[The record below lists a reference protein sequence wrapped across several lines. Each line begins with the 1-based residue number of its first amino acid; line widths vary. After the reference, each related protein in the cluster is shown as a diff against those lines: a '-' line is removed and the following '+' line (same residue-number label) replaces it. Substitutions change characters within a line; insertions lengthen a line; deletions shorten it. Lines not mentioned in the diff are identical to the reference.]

1 MHMRSRAHRAALMVA
16 ALLGTG
22 VIAVAT
28 TAHAGTIPTPI
39 PLPSPTGCPPDALCT
54 PEPVPTVPFP

>member
-1 MHMRSRAHRAALMVA
+1 MHKRRAALMVA

-28 TAHAGTIPTPI
+28 AAHAGTTPTPI
-39 PLPSPTGCPPDALCT
+39 PLPSPTGCPPDAVCT
-54 PEPVPTVPFP
+54 PEPVPTVSFP